1 MKTSTKLLL
10 LAGAAGLLAA
20 CASGPREVPPLT
32 AGNVDLQRYQG
43 HWYEVAR
50 LPMFFQRKCA
60 QSEASYH
67 VMADGSVAVFNR
79 CRTLDGKVQEATG
92 TATPIKPGVTDRLCR
107 RRLQDRPGRQSGS
120 QVPLVA
126 GAQARH
132 FRGAE

>member
-60 QSEASYH
+60 QSEANYH

-79 CRTLDGKVQEATG
+79 CRTLDGKV
-92 TATPIKPGVTDRLCR
+92 KPPAPP
-107 RRLQDRPGRQSGS
+107 RPSSR
-120 QVPLVA
+120 A
-126 GAQARH
+126 
-132 FRGAE
+132 